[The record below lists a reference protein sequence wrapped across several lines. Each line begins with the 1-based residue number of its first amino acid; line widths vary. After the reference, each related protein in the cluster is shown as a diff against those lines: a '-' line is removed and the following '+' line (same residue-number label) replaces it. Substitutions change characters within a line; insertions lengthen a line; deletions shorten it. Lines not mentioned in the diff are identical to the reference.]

1 MQINLELM
9 CFYGFL
15 IDSLPLDQN
24 ETAIKIRDSSFMYD
38 LQIQQEIK

>member
-1 MQINLELM
+1 MQINLELV

-24 ETAIKIRDSSFMYD
+24 ETAIKIRD